1 MGDHQ
6 TSLLPKLD
14 DGDFFGLQQ
23 FAGLFEDVGG
33 HGSIL

>member
-6 TSLLPKLD
+6 TSLIPKLNG
-14 DGDFFGLQQ
+14 GDFFCLQQ
-23 FAGLFEDVGG
+23 FAGLFEGVGS